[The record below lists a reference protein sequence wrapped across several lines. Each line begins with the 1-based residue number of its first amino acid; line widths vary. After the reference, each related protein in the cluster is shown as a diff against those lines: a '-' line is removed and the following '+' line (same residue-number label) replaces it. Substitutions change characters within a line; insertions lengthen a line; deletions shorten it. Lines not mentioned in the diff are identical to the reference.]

1 MNFGAIIHRTSDSF
15 CYPLDNDTIQINLK
29 TGYDI
34 EKVNI
39 IYGDPFTAG
48 ILGGNEK
55 WTGEKL
61 EITEKIEL
69 DYHILWKIKL
79 KPEYKRL
86 KYYFEI
92 FSKNEKVYFYEDGF
106 FYDNELSNGQCFI
119 KPWLNPIDVK
129 NTPKWVNDTIWYQI
143 FPDRFCN
150 GDESIN
156 PINTKQWGS
165 EKPKN
170 EDIYGGDLRGII
182 EKLDYLED
190 LGINGI
196 YLTPIFKAESVHKYD
211 TIDYYEIDEAFGDK
225 DTFRELVKKAHS
237 KGIKIMLD
245 GVFNHCGKN
254 FPLWQDVLKNGPKSK
269 YYNWFMVNKWPIDE
283 TKKGTE
289 DKSFYSFAFT
299 SNMPKLNTNNIE
311 VVNYILDICEYWVK
325 EFDIDGWRLD
335 VANEISHYLCKEIR
349 RRLKNIKP
357 EIYILGEIWHDAIDW
372 LRGDEFD
379 SVMNYPL
386 QSAITSF
393 WNNKQMTNIDFIHKV
408 NKCYET
414 YMEQTNNVL
423 FNLLDSHDTDRLIH
437 RTKDE
442 NIFLQQLTIL
452 FTLVGS
458 PCIFYGTEIAL
469 EGAHDPDCRAC
480 MPWDKIENGVYN
492 LQIEKIKKLIN
503 LRKSIKAF
511 RNNNIEFFNDSK
523 NPRVIKYCKKD
534 ESGSIIVTINASDS
548 NINVL
553 YRNEIFSN
561 LLDGN
566 ILKPNGILI
575 ERVENNDKI

>member
-1 MNFGAIIHRTSDSF
+1 MNFGAIIHRTSDNF
-15 CYPLDNDTIQINLK
+15 CYPLDKDTIQISLK

-39 IYGDPFTAG
+39 IYGDPFLGG
-48 ILGGNEK
+48 ILGGNWK
-55 WTGEKL
+55 WSGEKL
-61 EITEKIEL
+61 VIIEKIEL

-86 KYYFEI
+86 KYYFEL
-92 FSKNEKVYFYEDGF
+92 FSKDEKVYFYEDGF
-106 FYDNELSNGQCFI
+106 FYEDKFSNGQCFV

-129 NTPKWVNDTIWYQI
+129 ETPIWVNNTIWYQI
-143 FPDRFCN
+143 FPDRFYN
-150 GDESIN
+150 GDRTIN
-156 PINTKQWGS
+156 PTNTLEWGS
-165 EKPKN
+165 KKPKN
-170 EDIYGGDLRGII
+170 EDMYGGDLRGII
-182 EKLDYLED
+182 EKLDYLKD

-196 YLTPIFKAESVHKYD
+196 YLTPIFKASSVHKYD
-211 TIDYYEIDEAFGDK
+211 TIDYYEIDEVFGNK
-225 DTFRELVKKAHS
+225 ETFKELVEKAHS
-237 KGIKIMLD
+237 KDIKIMLD
-245 GVFNHCGKN
+245 GVFNHCGKE
-254 FPLWQDVLKNGPKSK
+254 FPLWQDVLKNGPDSK
-269 YYNWFMVNKWPIDE
+269 YYNWFMINKWPIDT

-299 SNMPKLNTNNIE
+299 SNMPKLNTNNQE

-349 RRLKNIKP
+349 KRLKAIKP
-357 EIYILGEIWHDAIDW
+357 DIYILGEIWHDSIEW

-393 WNNKQMTNIDFIHKV
+393 WKNTSMTNVEFMRKV
-408 NKCYET
+408 NRCYET

-437 RTKDE
+437 RVEDE
-442 NIFLQQLTIL
+442 NIFWQQLTIL

-469 EGAHDPDCRAC
+469 EGAYDPDCRAC
-480 MPWDKIENGVYN
+480 MPWDKIEQGIYN
-492 LQIEKIKKLIN
+492 DKIEKLKKLIN
-503 LRKSIKAF
+503 IRKEIEAF
-511 RNNNIEFFNDSK
+511 RNNNIEFLNEK
-523 NPRVIKYCKKD
+523 ENTRVIKYYKKD
-534 ESGSIIVTINASDS
+534 NKQKFLITINASDKD
-548 NINVL
+548 INVE
-553 YRNEIFSN
+553 YKKEIFSN
-561 LLDGN
+561 LLNGN
-566 ILKPNGILI
+566 ILSPKGILI
-575 ERVENNDKI
+575 ERIEE

>member
-1 MNFGAIIHRTSDSF
+1 MNFGAIIHRTSDNF
-15 CYPLDNDTIQINLK
+15 CYPLDNDTIQVTLK
-29 TGYDI
+29 TGYDV

-39 IYGDPFTAG
+39 IYGDPFLGG
-48 ILGGNEK
+48 ILGGDWK
-55 WTGEKL
+55 WSGEKL

-86 KYYFEI
+86 KYYFEL
-92 FSKNEKVYFYEDGF
+92 FSKDEKVYFYEDGF
-106 FYDNELSNGQCFI
+106 FKEDKFSNGQCFV

-129 NTPKWVNDTIWYQI
+129 QTPTWVNNTIWYQI
-143 FPDRFCN
+143 FPDRFYN
-150 GDESIN
+150 GDKSIN
-156 PINTKQWGS
+156 PDNTIEWGS
-165 EKPKN
+165 KKPKN

-182 EKLDYLED
+182 EKLDYLKN

-196 YLTPIFKAESVHKYD
+196 YLTPIFKAGSVHKYD
-211 TIDYYEIDEAFGDK
+211 TIDYYEIDEVFGDK
-225 DTFRELVKKAHS
+225 DTFKELVEKAHS

-245 GVFNHCGKN
+245 GVFNHCGKK
-254 FPLWQDVLKNGPKSK
+254 FPLWQDVLKNGPSSK
-269 YYNWFMVNKWPIDE
+269 YYNWFMINKWPINED
-283 TKKGTE
+283 KKGTE

-299 SNMPKLNTNNIE
+299 SNMPKLNTNNQE
-311 VVNYILDICEYWVK
+311 VVNYILDICEYWIR

-349 RRLKNIKP
+349 KRVKAIKP
-357 EIYILGEIWHDAIDW
+357 DAYILGEIWHDSIEW

-386 QSAITSF
+386 QSAITAF
-393 WNNKQMTNIDFIHKV
+393 WNNKSMTNVEFMRKI
-408 NKCYET
+408 NRCYET

-437 RTKDE
+437 RVKDE
-442 NIFLQQLTIL
+442 NIFWQQLSIM

-480 MPWDKIENGVYN
+480 MPWDKIEQGLYN
-492 LQIEKIKKLIN
+492 EKIEKMQKLIN
-503 LRKSIKAF
+503 LRKNIEAF
-511 RNNNIEFFNDSK
+511 KNNNIQFLNDENNK
-523 NPRVIKYCKKD
+523 RIIKYCKEDNKQK
-534 ESGSIIVTINASDS
+534 IIVTINASDED
-548 NINVL
+548 INVTYKEEL
-553 YRNEIFSN
+553 FSN
-561 LLDGN
+561 LLNKN

-575 ERVENNDKI
+575 ERVER

>member
-1 MNFGAIIHRTSDSF
+1 MNFGAIIHRTSDNF
-15 CYPLDNDTIQINLK
+15 CYPLDKDTIQISLK

-39 IYGDPFTAG
+39 IYGDPFLGG
-48 ILGGNEK
+48 ILGGNWK
-55 WTGEKL
+55 WSGEKL
-61 EITEKIEL
+61 AIIEKIEL

-86 KYYFEI
+86 KYYFEL
-92 FSKNEKVYFYEDGF
+92 FSKDEKVYFYEDGF
-106 FYDNELSNGQCFI
+106 FYEDKFSNGQCFV

-129 NTPKWVNDTIWYQI
+129 ETPIWVNNTIWYQI
-143 FPDRFCN
+143 FPDRFYN
-150 GDESIN
+150 GDRTIN
-156 PINTKQWGS
+156 PTNTLEWGS
-165 EKPKN
+165 KKPKN
-170 EDIYGGDLRGII
+170 EDMYGGDLRGII
-182 EKLDYLED
+182 EKLDYLKD

-196 YLTPIFKAESVHKYD
+196 YLTPIFKASSVHKYD
-211 TIDYYEIDEAFGDK
+211 TIDYYEIDEVFGNK
-225 DTFRELVKKAHS
+225 ETFKELVEKAHS
-237 KGIKIMLD
+237 KDIKIMLD
-245 GVFNHCGKN
+245 GVFNHCGKE
-254 FPLWQDVLKNGPKSK
+254 FPLWQDVLKNGPDSK
-269 YYNWFMVNKWPIDE
+269 YYNWFMINKWPIDT

-299 SNMPKLNTNNIE
+299 SNMPKLNTNNQE

-349 RRLKNIKP
+349 KRLKAIKP
-357 EIYILGEIWHDAIDW
+357 DIYILGEIWHDSIEW

-393 WNNKQMTNIDFIHKV
+393 WKNTSMTNVEFMRKV
-408 NKCYET
+408 NRCYET

-437 RTKDE
+437 RVEDE
-442 NIFLQQLTIL
+442 NIFWQQLTIL

-469 EGAHDPDCRAC
+469 EGAYDPDCRAC
-480 MPWDKIENGVYN
+480 MPWDKIEQGIYN
-492 LQIEKIKKLIN
+492 DKIEKLKKLIN
-503 LRKSIKAF
+503 IRKEIEAF
-511 RNNNIEFFNDSK
+511 RNNNIEFLNEK
-523 NPRVIKYCKKD
+523 ENTRVIKYYKKD
-534 ESGSIIVTINASDS
+534 NKQKFLITINASDKD
-548 NINVL
+548 INVE
-553 YRNEIFSN
+553 YKKEIFSN
-561 LLDGN
+561 LLNGN
-566 ILKPNGILI
+566 ILSPKGILI
-575 ERVENNDKI
+575 ERIEE